1 VTTVAAAAGGS
12 LNSGVNSGFG
22 ILNINFLL
30 FSSSYPLSWKT
41 KFRGKLNR
49 ASLLGLA
56 LSGRDCPY
64 LACI

>member
-49 ASLLGLA
+49 A
-56 LSGRDCPY
+56 R
-64 LACI
+64 